1 MIATVPYNIV
11 NMTRSLK
18 SIYGSKEIEVTLIT
32 EATVPSLTD
41 VHITVKELE
50 GPHMTRAEVV
60 AHVRNRCL
68 EEAMPLNRGMIYEF
82 IERGPTPE
90 ERLRLYFR
98 VERLSN
104 LHDGAIG
111 KISVTTGRVTSR
123 TQFYVT
129 AEQPLVI
136 HGYAQTVQER
146 TRNQMRVQFANVGAL
161 GIGGLDSI
169 FSDILKQLLAPRL
182 LSPEFVR
189 LLKFNASKGFIL
201 EGPPGTGK
209 TLIVRK
215 LGMLLNAHV
224 KILRGPEILSQY
236 VGEAA

>member
-1 MIATVPYNIV
+1 
-11 NMTRSLK
+11 
-18 SIYGSKEIEVTLIT
+18 
-32 EATVPSLTD
+32 
-41 VHITVKELE
+41 
-50 GPHMTRAEVV
+50 
-60 AHVRNRCL
+60 
-68 EEAMPLNRGMIYEF
+68 MPLNRGMIYEF